1 MTIYFNIYS
10 NKKNN
15 TMKYLKKFEKWS
27 PKFNRTLQGASALA
41 VSTNKGFG
49 KVSKDIEAYANR
61 SISNEE
67 FEVEDSEGSVSVI
80 VHDPKFI
87 LEPIQ
92 NYKFQNREIGLKY
105 WLAIPVLIKN
115 NTSGRQR
122 FTQPADSSGRKM
134 LIVFSKNGD
143 LNLVEIDGSIRMGDN
158 PLTKNSLKVRFKKRT
173 DLENFLAM
181 AIQAITSSPEN
192 DPTPSP
198 FAPTKPPSEK
208 IIEEINSIIISND
221 IRKFLM

>member
-1 MTIYFNIYS
+1 
-10 NKKNN
+10 
-15 TMKYLKKFEKWS
+15 MKYLKKFEKWS

-41 VSTNKGFG
+41 VSNNKGFG
-49 KVSKDIEAYANR
+49 KRYKDIEAYANR

-67 FEVEDSEGSVSVI
+67 FEVEDPDGRVSVI

-92 NYKFQNREIGLKY
+92 NYKFQNRESGSKY

-134 LIVFSKNGD
+134 VIVFSKNGD
-143 LNLVEIDGSIRMGDN
+143 LNLVEFDGSIRMGDN
-158 PLTKNSLKVRFKKRT
+158 PLTKNSPKVRFKKRT

-192 DPTPSP
+192 DQGSSKT
-198 FAPTKPPSEK
+198 K

>member
-67 FEVEDSEGSVSVI
+67 FEVEAHPSGDVLVI

-92 NYKFQNREIGLKY
+92 AYKLLNREIGSKY

-115 NTSGRQR
+115 HKSQWG
-122 FTQPADSSGRKM
+122 DLSGRKM
-134 LIVFSKNGD
+134 QIVFSRNGD
-143 LNLVEIDGSIRMGDN
+143 LNLVEIENNLTRMGDN

>member
-1 MTIYFNIYS
+1 
-10 NKKNN
+10 
-15 TMKYLKKFEKWS
+15 MKYLKKFEKWS

-41 VSTNKGFG
+41 VSNNKGFG

-67 FEVEDSEGSVSVI
+67 FEVEDPSGGVLVI

-87 LEPIQ
+87 LEPRRG
-92 NYKFQNREIGLKY
+92 YSLLNREIGSKY

-115 NTSGRQR
+115 HKSQWG
-122 FTQPADSSGRKM
+122 DLSGRKM
-134 LIVFSKNGD
+134 QIVFSKNGD
-143 LNLVEIDGSIRMGDN
+143 LNLVEIDDTKIPGHN
-158 PLTKNSLKVRFKKRT
+158 PLTTNSLKVRFKNRT
-173 DLENFLAM
+173 DLENFLSM
-181 AIQAITSSPEN
+181 AIQAITSSPGDN
-192 DPTPSP
+192 
-198 FAPTKPPSEK
+198 SEYKKK